1 MSETQGLDSSAKVMA
16 DEQFVRPIS
25 KSGSVS
31 EQDLDQIWT
40 WNTSIPPPVEG
51 CVHDLIK
58 EIARNQPDALAICAW
73 DGDFTYSQLDN
84 LANEVAHRILE
95 FGIEPKSNIP
105 ILCPKSRWTCI
116 AMLGVIKAGCSAIA
130 LDGTQPDTRLRS
142 IVHQTKSRLIV
153 SSATYA
159 SRATLLM
166 DVPVLQLDDTLLE
179 FQELPR
185 EHLSSLPST
194 SPSDI
199 VYISFTS

>member
-16 DEQFVRPIS
+16 DERFVPPNS
-25 KSGSVS
+25 KSDSVS

-40 WNTSIPPPVEG
+40 WNASIPPAVEG

-58 EIARNQPDALAICAW
+58 EIARNQPNALAICAW
-73 DGDFTYSQLDN
+73 DGDLTYSQLDN

-142 IVHQTKSRLIV
+142 IVHQTKPRLIV

-159 SRATLLM
+159 SRAALLM

-179 FQELPR
+179 VQELPR
-185 EHLSSLPST
+185 EHLSSLPSVL
-194 SPSDI
+194 PSDI

>member
-1 MSETQGLDSSAKVMA
+1 MSETQGFDGSAKVMA
-16 DEQFVRPIS
+16 DEQVVPPNS
-25 KSGSVS
+25 KSDSVS

-40 WNTSIPPPVEG
+40 WNASIPPPVEG
-51 CVHDLIK
+51 CVHDLIQ
-58 EIARNQPDALAICAW
+58 EIARSQPDALAVCAW
-73 DGDFTYSQLDN
+73 DGDFTYSQLND
-84 LANEVAHRILE
+84 LANEVAHRILG
-95 FGIEPKSNIP
+95 FGIEPRSNIP

-142 IVHQTKSRLIV
+142 IVHQTKSRLII

-159 SRATLLM
+159 PRAALLM

-179 FQELPR
+179 VQELSR
-185 EHLSSLPST
+185 VHSSSLPSI